1 MEPMSKLARLLTFV
15 LLAAFAAAPLASV
28 ADATAMTVKMSL
40 MAMDDDGA
48 DCENCSGDQDKA
60 PLCDQGCMT
69 SLPALPV
76 GIALE
81 NPAAAAGV
89 EAAPGGLLPGWSRP
103 PDPSPPRASLLS

>member
-1 MEPMSKLARLLTFV
+1 MSKLARLLTFV

-40 MAMDDDGA
+40 MATDDGA

-60 PLCDQGCMT
+60 PLCDQACMT

-81 NPAAAAGV
+81 SPAAAAGV
-89 EAAPGGLLPGWSRP
+89 EAAPGGLLAGWSRP
-103 PDPSPPRASLLS
+103 PDPSPPRAFLLS

>member
-1 MEPMSKLARLLTFV
+1 MRLSRRSPPILASSAGKVTSARACGAAASRTWTAPGKGALVEPMSKLARLLTFV

-40 MAMDDDGA
+40 MAMDDGA

-76 GIALE
+76 
-81 NPAAAAGV
+81 
-89 EAAPGGLLPGWSRP
+89 
-103 PDPSPPRASLLS
+103 